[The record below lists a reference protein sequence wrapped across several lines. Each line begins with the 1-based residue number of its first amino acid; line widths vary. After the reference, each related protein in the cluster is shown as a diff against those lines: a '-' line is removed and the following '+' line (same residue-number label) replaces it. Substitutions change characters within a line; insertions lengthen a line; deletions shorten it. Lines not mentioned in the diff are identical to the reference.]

1 MSLEPLRH
9 LGIFVLI
16 LLPVLALAQIYW
28 TEAPEFA
35 PPNTG
40 CTPEFGDLD
49 GDGDH
54 DPTYAMALHSYRNIG
69 TASMP
74 SWQQDNRLV
83 AGVDSENSM
92 TTC

>member
-1 MSLEPLRH
+1 MALQHTLRAA
-9 LGIFVLI
+9 
-16 LLPVLALAQIYW
+16 LLPAVLTTQPAPTQIHW
-28 TEAPEFA
+28 NEAPEFA
-35 PPNTG
+35 PPSTG

-49 GDGDH
+49 SDGDH
-54 DPTYAMALHSYRNIG
+54 DPTYAMVLHSYRNIG